1 MASAMPDTRTA
12 DARQQAARP
21 ATLPLAVAAGC
32 YLLMLALGHQL
43 LRDPDTFWQIALGDW
58 MMANR
63 AVPHIDV
70 FSHTMAGKPWIS
82 SQWLSQAAY
91 ALAYDNAG
99 WTGVVA
105 LAAMAIACA
114 FALLARFLAGRLA
127 LLPALVLLTGAF
139 VLTAPHLV
147 ARPHV
152 LALPVM
158 VAWAAGLVKA
168 VEAQRAPPFM
178 LLPLMALWANLHG
191 GFTFGIMLIAPVAL
205 EALVQAR
212 PAQRLAVFLRW
223 TLFGVAALAAA
234 CITPYGPES
243 ILVTGRI
250 LGLGPALG
258 LITEWRPQNFATLT
272 GFGICL
278 LFGIGFALHRGI
290 VLPPVRILVLLGLLY
305 MGLSQNRNAEM
316 LGLVGP
322 LFLATPL
329 RGQLGDAAPEK
340 RDRKRLRAPAAYAAA
355 FLLAAMATA
364 GAGRLLDYRPPE
376 AIMPAQAVAAVKAS
390 GQNNL
395 LNSYD
400 FGGYL
405 IASGVR
411 VYVDGR
417 TELYGTQFMLRDDR
431 ALTLADIPTF
441 LALLDEYDI
450 GVTMLAPGT
459 PAIGLLDRLSGWRRA
474 YADDSAVVHVRDGD
488 AGGSVR

>member
-1 MASAMPDTRTA
+1 MAAETFDSRTA
-12 DARQQAARP
+12 DARRMAAWPP
-21 ATLPLAVAAGC
+21 AAALAVAAGC

-58 MMANR
+58 IMANR
-63 AVPHIDV
+63 DVPHVDV

-82 SQWLSQAAY
+82 SQWLSQVAY
-91 ALAYDNAG
+91 ALVYRAAG

-105 LAAMAIACA
+105 LAAAAIACA
-114 FALLARFLAGRLA
+114 FALLARFLTGRLA
-127 LLPALVLLTGAF
+127 LLPALALLTGAF

-158 VAWAAGLVKA
+158 VAWAAGLVNA
-168 VEAQRAPPFM
+168 VEARRAPSFL
-178 LLPLMALWANLHG
+178 LLPLMTAWANLHG
-191 GFTFGIMLIAPVAL
+191 GFTFGIMLVAPAAL
-205 EALVQAR
+205 EALVQAQ
-212 PAQRLAVFLRW
+212 PAQRVAVFLRW
-223 TLFGVAALAAA
+223 ALFGVAALAAA

-243 ILVTGRI
+243 ILVTERI

-258 LITEWRPQNFATLT
+258 LITEWQPQNFATLT
-272 GFGICL
+272 GFGLCL
-278 LFGIGFALHRGI
+278 LSGIGFALHRGI

-305 MGLSQNRNAEM
+305 MALSANRNAEM

-329 RGQLGDAAPEK
+329 RGQFGDRAPEPGGK
-340 RDRKRLRAPAAYAAA
+340 RAGSAAGYALALVLAAA
-355 FLLAAMATA
+355 ATA
-364 GAGRLLDYRPPE
+364 GAGRALAYRPPE
-376 AIMPAQAVAAVKAS
+376 AIMPAQAVAAVEAS
-390 GQNNL
+390 GRHNL

-417 TELYGTQFMLRDDR
+417 TELYGTRFMMRDQQ
-431 ALTLADIPTF
+431 ATMLADIPSF

-450 GVTMLAPGT
+450 GVTMLAAGT
-459 PAIGLLDRLSGWRRA
+459 PAIGLLDRLPGWRRA
-474 YADDSAVVHVRDGD
+474 YADDSAVVHVRDAE
-488 AGGSVR
+488 AGGPAG